1 MSPQKKKLEAA
12 IDSLFSTPKLHP
24 KKENHTTVSA
34 SAHAEPTS
42 VPVSGD
48 AVALVPPP
56 PAVVD
61 EPAVEPVEVKT
72 VAAET
77 VATEPVVTEPVAVS
91 PVKAVSSLAPEP
103 IQAAAPAPVVP
114 APAVTAAS
122 APAASAAAAPAVTTA
137 SASAAP
143 AVTTASASAAPAV
156 TTASASAAPAV
167 TAASAS
173 AASAAAAP
181 AAAAPA
187 APAAAKNAAVSL
199 GLGATIE
206 QQEDCRGDFQSVV
219 FTLDNQ
225 YYGLSISAV
234 ESIIKLQAIT
244 ELPHARHSIIGVTN
258 LRGKVMPVI
267 DLRQRFGLGS
277 KEATKNSRII
287 VVNFD
292 QIEAGLLVDGVSEV
306 LTVDKCDIEDAPAM
320 ISMGNISACFIKG
333 IAKVDDRLV
342 ILLDLKE
349 VLYLE
354 K

>member
-122 APAASAAAAPAVTTA
+122 APAASAA
-137 SASAAP
+137 
-143 AVTTASASAAPAV
+143 AAPAV

>member
-122 APAASAAAAPAVTTA
+122 APAASAA
-137 SASAAP
+137 AAP